1 VATLGTEELSGE
13 ETTMDHERAA
23 AAIDLAADGALGADQ
38 RRELDEHLAVCADCA
53 REMADAVTVA
63 ERLAG
68 ARLAVRPGF
77 AADVMAALEPAPW
90 EARSARSWRLPLAL
104 LVAIGGVAAALL
116 GKGTAAFAPSGGAA
130 GALYALADLFRAS
143 LVAGSGLA
151 AASWRAV
158 GDAAGSWLGDSPAN
172 WLAAL
177 VVALGANY
185 LLFRLLRLRRHV
197 EANSTETSRR
207 P

>member
-1 VATLGTEELSGE
+1 ME
-13 ETTMDHERAA
+13 HEQAA
-23 AAIDLAADGALGADQ
+23 AAIDLAADGALGAGE
-38 RRELDEHLAVCADCA
+38 RRALDEHLAGCADCA
-53 REMADAVTVA
+53 RERALAVALT
-63 ERLAG
+63 EELAG

-77 AADVMAALEPAPW
+77 AADVMAALESAPW
-90 EARSARSWRLPLAL
+90 EARTARSWRLPLAL
-104 LVAIGGVAAALL
+104 LVAVGGAAAALL
-116 GKGTAAFAPSGGAA
+116 GSGTAAFAPSGGTA

-158 GDAAGSWLGDSPAN
+158 GDAAGSWLGDSPGN

-177 VVALGANY
+177 VVAFGANY
-185 LLFRLLRLRRHV
+185 LLFRLLRVRRTA
-197 EANSTETSRR
+197 ESPNKTWGTATSTGTSRR